1 MEDFSAKRQALLD
14 AGVQMMDPST
24 VYVEESVTV
33 GAAWHYFAWK
43 NSGGG
48 TM

>member
-14 AGVQMMDPST
+14 SGVKMMDPDT

-33 GAAWHYFAWK
+33 
-43 NSGGG
+43 
-48 TM
+48 

>member
-14 AGVQMMDPST
+14 AGVKMMDPDT

-33 GAAWHYFAWK
+33 GPGDRK
-43 NSGGG
+43 SVV
-48 TM
+48 

>member
-14 AGVQMMDPST
+14 AGVKMMDPDT

-33 GAAWHYFAWK
+33 GP
-43 NSGGG
+43 G
-48 TM
+48 TLLDRKSVV